1 MNIYHLVALILPY
14 STGYKGARVLNTLYA
29 LELGAGP
36 LAIGALLAMYAV
48 FPLLLAVY
56 AGRASDRYGAR
67 VPLGAGM
74 AVMSVGICVPFVV
87 PSLPA
92 LFVSAVITG
101 LGFIFVQVSG
111 QALTGSLGTGEA
123 RTRNFNIYVLAVAT
137 ADFTGPVVAG
147 LLIDFTGH
155 VRTYLVLGLLCA
167 VSALGVASLFRRFP
181 RAAQRA
187 AGSGA
192 HRMADLL
199 RDAGL
204 RRVFIAGAVVFAAL
218 DLFQLYMPLYGR
230 SVGLSAS
237 AIGLVLG
244 AFAAA
249 TFVVRAMITWLVRR
263 FGEEPTLV
271 ASMFAA
277 AASCLLIPFF
287 TNVWVLAAIAFAFGL
302 GLGLGQPLSVM
313 LTYNYSPAGRAGE
326 ALGLRIAINNVIHVA
341 VPVVFGAAGAL
352 VGLAPVFFAKSA
364 LLALGAHASRRKAQ

>member
-1 MNIYHLVALILPY
+1 MNIYHLVAVILPY

-364 LLALGAHASRRKAQ
+364 LLALGAHASRRKAA